1 MPGRLVLLVHKER
14 QEHQALLDHL
24 GQQGQL
30 ASLVLRAL
38 LARKEIKVPLA
49 LKVPR
54 ALKERPACK
63 AAKALKAPRDRKA
76 LQEIPVQQECKASW
90 ALLVQRG
97 RKALQLQVIS
107 KCLLAF
113 PMPIW
118 QIRGP
123 GCRLALSRLLLLFQ
137 KSAHRSVAAT
147 LLG

>member
-1 MPGRLVLLVHKER
+1 M
-14 QEHQALLDHL
+14 
-24 GQQGQL
+24 
-30 ASLVLRAL
+30 LRAL
-38 LARKEIKVPLA
+38 LARKEFKGPLA

-63 AAKALKAPRDRKA
+63 AAKALKVPRDRKA
-76 LQEIPVQQECKASW
+76 LQAIPVQQERKASW

-97 RKALQLQVIS
+97 RRALQLLVIS
-107 KCLLAF
+107 RFLLVF

-147 LLG
+147 LLA

>member
-1 MPGRLVLLVHKER
+1 M
-14 QEHQALLDHL
+14 
-24 GQQGQL
+24 
-30 ASLVLRAL
+30 LRAL
-38 LARKEIKVPLA
+38 LARKEIKGPLA

-54 ALKERPACK
+54 ALMERTACK
-63 AAKALKAPRDRKA
+63 ATKALKVHRDRKA
-76 LQEIPVQQECKASW
+76 LQAIPVQQERKASW

-97 RKALQLQVIS
+97 RKALLLLVIS
-107 KCLLAF
+107 RCLLVF

-147 LLG
+147 LLA

>member
-1 MPGRLVLLVHKER
+1 MLLVHKER

-38 LARKEIKVPLA
+38 LARKEIKGPLV
-49 LKVPR
+49 LKVLR
-54 ALKERPACK
+54 ALKGRPACK

-76 LQEIPVQQECKASW
+76 LQEIPVQQERKASW
-90 ALLVQRG
+90 GLLVQRG
-97 RKALQLQVIS
+97 SKALQLLVIS
-107 KCLLAF
+107 RCLLAF

-123 GCRLALSRLLLLFQ
+123 GCPLALSRLLLLFQ
-137 KSAHRSVAAT
+137 RWAHPSAAAT

>member
-1 MPGRLVLLVHKER
+1 MLRVHKEM

-38 LARKEIKVPLA
+38 LARKEIKGPLA
-49 LKVPR
+49 LKVLR

-63 AAKALKAPRDRKA
+63 AAKALKVHRDRKELRVILA
-76 LQEIPVQQECKASW
+76 KQERKASW
-90 ALLVQRG
+90 GLLVQRG

-107 KCLLAF
+107 RCLLAF

-137 KSAHRSVAAT
+137 RWAHRLAAVT

>member
-1 MPGRLVLLVHKER
+1 M
-14 QEHQALLDHL
+14 
-24 GQQGQL
+24 
-30 ASLVLRAL
+30 LRAL
-38 LARKEIKVPLA
+38 LARKEFKGPLA

-63 AAKALKAPRDRKA
+63 AAKALKDPRDRKA
-76 LQEIPVQQECKASW
+76 LRAIPVQQERRASW

-97 RKALQLQVIS
+97 RKALQLLVVS
-107 KCLLAF
+107 RCFLVF

-123 GCRLALSRLLLLFQ
+123 GCRLAASRLLLLFQ
-137 KSAHRSVAAT
+137 RWAPRLAAAT

>member
-1 MPGRLVLLVHKER
+1 MLLVHKEM

-38 LARKEIKVPLA
+38 LACREIKGPLA
-49 LKVPR
+49 LKVLR

-63 AAKALKAPRDRKA
+63 AAKALKVPRDRKELRVILA
-76 LQEIPVQQECKASW
+76 QQERKALSG
-90 ALLVQRG
+90 LLVQRG
-97 RKALQLQVIS
+97 RKALRLLVIS
-107 KCLLAF
+107 RCLLVF
-113 PMPIW
+113 PMPTW
-118 QIRGP
+118 KTRGP

-137 KSAHRSVAAT
+137 RWAHRLAAVT

>member
-1 MPGRLVLLVHKER
+1 MPGQLVLLVHKER

-38 LARKEIKVPLA
+38 LARKEIKGPLA
-49 LKVPR
+49 LKVLR

-63 AAKALKAPRDRKA
+63 AAKALKVPRDRKA
-76 LQEIPVQQECKASW
+76 LQAIPVQQERKGPW
-90 ALLVQRG
+90 GLLVQRA

-107 KCLLAF
+107 RCLLVF

-123 GCRLALSRLLLLFQ
+123 GCRLVLSRLLLLFQ
-137 KSAHRSVAAT
+137 KSAHRSAAGT
-147 LLG
+147 LLA

>member
-1 MPGRLVLLVHKER
+1 MLLEHKER

-24 GQQGQL
+24 ARQGQL

-38 LARKEIKVPLA
+38 LAPKEFKGPVA
-49 LKVPR
+49 LKVLR

-63 AAKALKAPRDRKA
+63 AAKALKVHRDRKELRVILA
-76 LQEIPVQQECKASW
+76 QQERKASW

-97 RKALQLQVIS
+97 RKALQLLVIS
-107 KCLLAF
+107 RCLLAC
-113 PMPIW
+113 PMPTW

-137 KSAHRSVAAT
+137 RWAHRLAAVT
-147 LLG
+147 LLA

>member
-1 MPGRLVLLVHKER
+1 MSLL
-14 QEHQALLDHL
+14 
-24 GQQGQL
+24 
-30 ASLVLRAL
+30 LRAL
-38 LARKEIKVPLA
+38 LARKEFKGPLA

-76 LQEIPVQQECKASW
+76 LRAIPVQQERRASW

-97 RKALQLQVIS
+97 RKALQLLVIS
-107 KCLLAF
+107 RCFLVF

-123 GCRLALSRLLLLFQ
+123 GCRLAASRLLLLFQ
-137 KSAHRSVAAT
+137 RWAPRLAAAT

>member
-1 MPGRLVLLVHKER
+1 MPGQLVLLVHKER
-14 QEHQALLDHL
+14 KEHQALLDHL

-38 LARKEIKVPLA
+38 LACKEIKGPLA

-54 ALKERPACK
+54 ALKERPAFK
-63 AAKALKAPRDRKA
+63 AAQALKGPRDR
-76 LQEIPVQQECKASW
+76 QELRVIQVQQECKASW
-90 ALLVQRG
+90 DPLVQRD
-97 RKALQLQVIS
+97 RRALQLLVIS
-107 KCLLAF
+107 RCLLAF

-123 GCRLALSRLLLLFQ
+123 GCRLVLSRLLLLFQ
-137 KSAHRSVAAT
+137 RWAHRSAAAT

>member
-1 MPGRLVLLVHKER
+1 MLLVHKER
-14 QEHQALLDHL
+14 QEHQALLDRL
-24 GQQGQL
+24 AWQGQL

-38 LARKEIKVPLA
+38 LARKEFKGPLV
-49 LKVPR
+49 LKVLR

-76 LQEIPVQQECKASW
+76 LQ
-90 ALLVQRG
+90 LLV
-97 RKALQLQVIS
+97 IS
-107 KCLLAF
+107 RCVLVF

-137 KSAHRSVAAT
+137 RWAHRSAAVT
-147 LLG
+147 LLA

>member
-1 MPGRLVLLVHKER
+1 MLLEHKER
-14 QEHQALLDHL
+14 QEQPALLDHL
-24 GQQGQL
+24 ARQGQL
-30 ASLVLRAL
+30 ARLVLRAL
-38 LARKEIKVPLA
+38 LARKEIKGPLA
-49 LKVPR
+49 LKVLR

-63 AAKALKAPRDRKA
+63 VAKALKAPRDRKA

-107 KCLLAF
+107 RCLLAF
-113 PMPIW
+113 PMPTW

-137 KSAHRSVAAT
+137 KSAHRSAAAT
-147 LLG
+147 LLA